1 MCDEQKSKVVH
12 KEKRSKLELLRGNL
26 PRDCQASC
34 LRSLHLQMVACQVI
48 IIKMSKFCN
57 ILLWHFK
64 LYGQDDLI
72 SGLSPQRIGDRFVS
86 QCSS

>member
-12 KEKRSKLELLRGNL
+12 KGKRSKLELLRGNL
-26 PRDCQASC
+26 PRASQASC

-48 IIKMSKFCN
+48 IIKKFCN
-57 ILLWHFK
+57 ILLWHFR